1 MYLRI
6 NSENTTVG
14 VIVLTR
20 IELKT
25 QGAEYHVNPQSPP
38 LLEVASVREIASAR
52 ERINTEGCNEDRV
65 NIDISGGTLRGPR
78 LLVV

>member
-1 MYLRI
+1 M
-6 NSENTTVG
+6 NSENNTTVG

-20 IELKT
+20 IELETK
-25 QGAEYHVNPQSPP
+25 GAEYTLNPQSHP
-38 LLEVASVREIASAR
+38 LLKVASVREVASAR

-65 NIDISGGTLRGPR
+65 NIDISGGILRGPR